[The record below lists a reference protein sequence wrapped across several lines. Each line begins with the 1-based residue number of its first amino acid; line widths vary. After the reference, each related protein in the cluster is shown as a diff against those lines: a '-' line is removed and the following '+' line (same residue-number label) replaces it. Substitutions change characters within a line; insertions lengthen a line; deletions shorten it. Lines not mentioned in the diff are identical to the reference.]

1 MKGGEY
7 LQGERGEEGRERGRG
22 VKVEARHFGSS
33 RERLRKGAEERENG
47 FPAVTIPIEQTIP
60 YLTIT
65 ILLLNHYRLI
75 THLLI
80 YDEANVLFDGQSDLC
95 TNL

>member
-1 MKGGEY
+1 M
-7 LQGERGEEGRERGRG
+7 RRERR
-22 VKVEARHFGSS
+22 S
-33 RERLRKGAEERENG
+33 ERLRENG

-75 THLLI
+75 AHLLI
-80 YDEANVLFDGQSDLC
+80 YDEVNVLFDGQSDLC